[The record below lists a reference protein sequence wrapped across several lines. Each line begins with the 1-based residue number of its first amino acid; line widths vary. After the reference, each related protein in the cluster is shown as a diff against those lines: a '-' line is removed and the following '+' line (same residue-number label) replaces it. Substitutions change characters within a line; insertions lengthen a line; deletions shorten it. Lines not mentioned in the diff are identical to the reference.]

1 MSSEDEDSHG
11 LLFHGFVPDQDYQP
25 SQAKKVK
32 LDDTSEDLL
41 MDVSARIVQPE
52 ETVRSVSIQL
62 ERVQVKDRKSLPL
75 QSKEKISISYFFCRP
90 SHVTS
95 VMKSSAVSFILL
107 ATRRCITVPPRP
119 SRLKPADSAA
129 RHVTRPTLTLKSS
142 RVTKTSVIQNQR

>member
-41 MDVSARIVQPE
+41 MDVSARIVQPV

-62 ERVQVKDRKSLPL
+62 ERVQVKDIKSLPL
-75 QSKEKISISYFFCRP
+75 GK
-90 SHVTS
+90 
-95 VMKSSAVSFILL
+95 
-107 ATRRCITVPPRP
+107 
-119 SRLKPADSAA
+119 D
-129 RHVTRPTLTLKSS
+129 
-142 RVTKTSVIQNQR
+142 

>member
-1 MSSEDEDSHG
+1 MQVSSEDEDSHG

-62 ERVQVKDRKSLPL
+62 ERVQV
-75 QSKEKISISYFFCRP
+75 I
-90 SHVTS
+90 
-95 VMKSSAVSFILL
+95 
-107 ATRRCITVPPRP
+107 
-119 SRLKPADSAA
+119 
-129 RHVTRPTLTLKSS
+129 
-142 RVTKTSVIQNQR
+142 KTANHYNYNGIKG

>member
-1 MSSEDEDSHG
+1 MFDLKSSYQAIKFREKATIYQFLFELNLQVSSEDEDSHG

-62 ERVQVKDRKSLPL
+62 ERVQVIKTANHNHYIA
-75 QSKEKISISYFFCRP
+75 SKVSTKYENVISF
-90 SHVTS
+90 
-95 VMKSSAVSFILL
+95 
-107 ATRRCITVPPRP
+107 
-119 SRLKPADSAA
+119 ADL
-129 RHVTRPTLTLKSS
+129 HM
-142 RVTKTSVIQNQR
+142 

>member
-32 LDDTSEDLL
+32 LEMDTSEDLL

-75 QSKEKISISYFFCRP
+75 Q
-90 SHVTS
+90 
-95 VMKSSAVSFILL
+95 
-107 ATRRCITVPPRP
+107 
-119 SRLKPADSAA
+119 
-129 RHVTRPTLTLKSS
+129 
-142 RVTKTSVIQNQR
+142 